1 MRVLVDFRKP
11 FVALEEALLLE
22 GCEIVRYSEFEKS
35 EIQNIDACL
44 VDFCDSARCIRR
56 LWRLKRGA
64 ERVGAVVVGIDR
76 DAPWHKGVK
85 AWKLWLVSKLRLL
98 DIYAAHSIQESARF
112 AQPLYF
118 PNAAWIEKYHLHGRS
133 LESLRDPAGYLY
145 EVAFIGNINDQ
156 RYPEHRHRVE
166 FLRQLQLLLSEDG
179 IKLELFDGTA
189 MSVEQQVT
197 IIQTTRINL
206 NYGAAADN
214 GGEASWGLPERC
226 YGIPACGGFLISDR
240 RCHAALD
247 FDLNTEWIDFADMDE
262 CIFKI
267 KYYLSNF
274 DQARAIA
281 ERAHSRVV
289 KQHTYSDRARSLIA
303 AIGKFDMSK

>member
-1 MRVLVDFRKP
+1 MLVDFSKP
-11 FVALEEALLLE
+11 FVALEQALLAE
-22 GCEIVRYSEFEKS
+22 GCEIARYFEVEKS
-35 EIQNIDACL
+35 ALQNVDACL
-44 VDFCDSARCIRR
+44 VDFCDSARCLRR
-56 LWRLKRGA
+56 LWRLKRDA
-64 ERVGAVVVGIDR
+64 ERAGAVVVAIDR

-85 AWKLWLVSKLRLL
+85 SWKLWLMSQLRLL

-133 LESLRDPAGYLY
+133 LESLRDPAGYRY
-145 EVAFIGNINDQ
+145 DVSFIGNINAQ
-156 RYPEHRHRVE
+156 RYPEHKHRVE
-166 FLRQLQLLLSEDG
+166 FLQQLQARLSEAD
-179 IKLELFDGTA
+179 IDLVLFDGTN
-189 MSVEQQVT
+189 MSVEQQVA
-197 IIQTTRINL
+197 IIQASRINL

-214 GGEASWGLPERC
+214 GGEISWGLPERC

-274 DQARAIA
+274 DQARIIA
-281 ERAHSRVV
+281 EHAYNRVI
-289 KQHTYSDRARSLIA
+289 KQHTYFDRARSLIE
-303 AIGKFDMSK
+303 AIGKFNKRK